1 MLPPAV
7 PDSTAAGRPNAY
19 GCVLEAQY
27 MDVDLSTRRVGPV
40 EILDEEGQRAIHE
53 ASTALLAE
61 VGIRVDQPDALE
73 LLSAAGCDV
82 DRDDRLVRFP
92 PSLVEDCVD
101 SAPAAFTLHGRD
113 PDASVRVGEGEY
125 ATSPCR
131 SAPNVLT
138 YEGGRRAST
147 LADYETLLK
156 LTHVDDAMDTTG
168 YNQCEPN
175 DVDQEIKHYRLMER
189 AVRHS
194 DKPLKGDAW
203 GRDRARVSIE
213 IAGVADDDPDLSKPY
228 VFSTINSVSPRVWDT
243 KMTEGVLEY
252 ARHGQPSILSPAVMA
267 SASGPS
273 TLAGTLALGNAE
285 ILAGVTI
292 AQLENE
298 GAPVVYGLPT
308 SNIDVRYGSFAIG
321 SPEGA
326 LCVAFAGQMGRYYG
340 LPSRAGGSL
349 TDAKTVDY
357 QAGLES
363 MLQLQTTLQ
372 SGVNFVHHAAGIL
385 DSYSTSS
392 PEKFVLDC
400 AAIRYVERFREGFD
414 ITPETL
420 ARDLIEEVEPGG
432 HFLNKRHT
440 LTNSKDEYVFPDL
453 FFRDAYDNWADAGG
467 KDAFERA
474 SERVDEL
481 IDEYDRPELDPDI
494 ASDLERY
501 VTEGIESVRAES

>member
-1 MLPPAV
+1 MLPHTV

-101 SAPAAFTLHGRD
+101 SAPAAFTL
-113 PDASVRVGEGEY
+113 
-125 ATSPCR
+125 
-131 SAPNVLT
+131 
-138 YEGGRRAST
+138 
-147 LADYETLLK
+147 ADYETLLK

-213 IAGVADDDPDLSKPY
+213 IAGIANDDPDLSKPY

-481 IDEYDRPELDPDI
+481 IDEYERPELDPDI